1 MCIFTYNIKTNIM
14 TITEKEY
21 LLFLQNT
28 RNHFYNTN
36 NIIGYE
42 KVQKDIDKLTTKT
55 NKMMQAKTQ
64 KLLGKLLLLPEYQ
77 RKQVISCLIASM
89 LSEVS
94 HNKAKETYDNVIKEL
109 QF

>member
-1 MCIFTYNIKTNIM
+1 
-14 TITEKEY
+14 
-21 LLFLQNT
+21 
-28 RNHFYNTN
+28 
-36 NIIGYE
+36 
-42 KVQKDIDKLTTKT
+42 
-55 NKMMQAKTQ
+55 MMQAKTQ